1 MTSSRPSV
9 CGRVLF
15 CLIACLVLFQ
25 AGHTASQTAPEVA
38 GLVVDYGNG
47 TRTYAL
53 IPIGDES
60 MNGID
65 LLEDSGLDMLT
76 VGFGGMGVGVCAI
89 ETVGCDISACQG
101 RLCQTSAADSP
112 FWSYLRAPATAGE
125 AWQFSSLGASATAVK
140 AGDVNAWFWT
150 GTRPAEAA
158 LSLNDIADQLDVA
171 LADIG
176 NDAIV
181 RTFGSL
187 PNDEATRPSSTAF
200 LASGLLLVGLGGA
213 AIVAVRR
220 ARSS

>member
-1 MTSSRPSV
+1 MTSSRLSLL
-9 CGRVLF
+9 GRVLG
-15 CLIACLVLFQ
+15 CLIACLVLYQ
-25 AGHTASQTAPEVA
+25 AGDTASQSTPDVA

-47 TRTYAL
+47 ARTYAL
-53 IPIGDES
+53 IPIGDEP

-112 FWSYLRAPATAGE
+112 FWSYLQAPDIAGE
-125 AWQFSSLGASATAVK
+125 AWQFSSLGASATAVTP
-140 AGDVNAWFWT
+140 GDVNAWFWT
-150 GTRPAEAA
+150 GTRPDEAA
-158 LSLNDIADQLDVA
+158 LSVQDIADQLDVEI
-171 LADIG
+171 ADVNG
-176 NDAIV
+176 DAIL

-187 PNDEATRPSSTAF
+187 PNDEATRPSSTSF

-213 AIVAVRR
+213 AVVAVRR
-220 ARSS
+220 ARTS